1 MGCRRRQATH
11 PRVCMLKI
19 AYSGLLNAQIARRA
33 IWTSLWKLYFS
44 SAAARRRPADPEAT
58 LASRKRPSSARRRRL
73 NPARGPWCLSPGP
86 RRGSGRR
93 PPARP
98 DDFRTE
104 KPRQAGRWRADEP
117 SSGELGGLG
126 RASILASTSAIASAT
141 IRDTA
146 PAPAI
151 IRALA
156 AGDGLRR
163 SLPRKT
169 AAAEL
174 PSRPASPRPAHT
186 PSCRQQSCPSLALS
200 LSKFA

>member
-141 IRDTA
+141 IRDTRPKPPPRPLSA
-146 PAPAI
+146 RSPPVTASDEAFPGMRGGRATPPPSFTPTCAYAKLSPAI
-151 IRALA
+151 V
-156 AGDGLRR
+156 
-163 SLPRKT
+163 S
-169 AAAEL
+169 E
-174 PSRPASPRPAHT
+174 
-186 PSCRQQSCPSLALS
+186 SCPQS
-200 LSKFA
+200 